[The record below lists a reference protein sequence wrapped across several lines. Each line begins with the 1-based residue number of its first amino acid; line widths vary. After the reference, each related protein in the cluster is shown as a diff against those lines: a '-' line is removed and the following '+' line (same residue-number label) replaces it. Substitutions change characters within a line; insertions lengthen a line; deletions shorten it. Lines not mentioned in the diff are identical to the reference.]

1 MNTFKR
7 KIYSQLRLWK
17 ENTGGRRALMIKGAR
32 RVGKSTVAEEF
43 ARNEYESYILID
55 FGQASKRVIDLFD
68 DLSDLDFIFLQLQ
81 MIYKVKLIERKSVI
95 IFDEVQLAPKA
106 RQAIKYLV
114 ADGRYDYIETGSL
127 IGIRKFTE

>member
-1 MNTFKR
+1 MQVFTCLNLGILLTLQQIKMGILHMNTFKR

-55 FGQASKRVIDLFD
+55 FGQANSSATVDKRC
-68 DLSDLDFIFLQLQ
+68 
-81 MIYKVKLIERKSVI
+81 
-95 IFDEVQLAPKA
+95 
-106 RQAIKYLV
+106 
-114 ADGRYDYIETGSL
+114 
-127 IGIRKFTE
+127 